1 MNILCICGDWS
12 EDYELAVPYHFFRAL
27 GHTVHTTTTGK
38 ADGDY
43 ITTCI
48 HDLNPKYQ
56 AVTEWAGHR
65 FKIDVGLNS
74 VDPDEYDMLLLP
86 GGRACETLR
95 NNPTI
100 QAVTSDFIDNKKL
113 TTAICRG
120 SQILFATGKM
130 KGYNVTGNPVCEAEA
145 KLAGAHW
152 KRRDFESVV
161 VDDFFVLG
169 TEFPGLYAW
178 LNKIYTHPLFKKVI

>member
-1 MNILCICGDWS
+1 
-12 EDYELAVPYHFFRAL
+12 
-27 GHTVHTTTTGK
+27 
-38 ADGDY
+38 
-43 ITTCI
+43 
-48 HDLNPKYQ
+48 
-56 AVTEWAGHR
+56 
-65 FKIDVGLNS
+65 
-74 VDPDEYDMLLLP
+74 MLLLP